1 MSVAT
6 RSYSKESS
14 HYSRS
19 SSYHS
24 RSNHRQLS
32 DDRPLSSRLIE
43 RDWDDPFFF
52 DRIRS
57 RLDHDFFKWNY
68 GLTRPIPI
76 YYRSWNNSSSS
87 KIIPI
92 QYSPSSS
99 SVNRRQA
106 TWRKSNNNEDFSASF
121 VNRQDENSMSK
132 KNRIF
137 IAYRHLF
144 HY

>member
-1 MSVAT
+1 MSAST

-24 RSNHRQLS
+24 RSNHRQFS

-43 RDWDDPFFF
+43 RDWDDPFLF

-57 RLDHDFFKWNY
+57 RLDHDLFKWNY
-68 GLTRPIPI
+68 GLGRPIPI

-99 SVNRRQA
+99 SVNRRQ
-106 TWRKSNNNEDFSASF
+106 
-121 VNRQDENSMSK
+121 DENSMSK
-132 KNRIF
+132 KKKKNRILLQFDIFF
-137 IAYRHLF
+137 ITRTRKSIDIE
-144 HY
+144 